1 MAIKFGEEPCE
12 GVLLKGLQVLRKPHV
27 PGIQHKTEPKM
38 IFSAE
43 PVRSLAGRGCWFEM
57 RIDSLAGG
65 EMSPMGIGFTGTDP
79 ETLKGE
85 AAPALP
91 GCAGRIP
98 KSYVCGYARSL
109 YWNGEK
115 REAASIFSRLA
126 PARTFT
132 IGALANVMGG
142 LEIFINRRLVLSYA
156 PEDLLERIDLEQPI
170 WAVVDASAGLKKA
183 VLVPDSV
190 PPSPEEA
197 NAPEG
202 QDQEPPQEDEEDA
215 EAAE

>member
-1 MAIKFGEEPCE
+1 MNAFQE
-12 GVLLKGLQVLRKPHV
+12 
-27 PGIQHKTEPKM
+27 KT
-38 IFSAE
+38 SAYVDM
-43 PVRSLAGRGCWFEM
+43 PDPS
-57 RIDSLAGG
+57 
-65 EMSPMGIGFTGTDP
+65 TGT
-79 ETLKGE
+79 ERRGRR
-85 AAPALP
+85 ALIW
-91 GCAGRIP
+91 AVSQIW
-98 KSYVCGYARSL
+98 AD
-109 YWNGEK
+109 
-115 REAASIFSRLA
+115 AASIFSRLA